1 MFYTLLTGRHNL
13 LFYQRVIIIC
23 HCHVIMSNRS
33 AAADGNL
40 VLLVIGLFTTNVVQS
55 EINVV
60 LCM

>member
-1 MFYTLLTGRHNL
+1 
-13 LFYQRVIIIC
+13 
-23 HCHVIMSNRS
+23 MSNRS